1 VNFVHLGIDVAMQ
14 APAPGPPLTDRLAP
28 PDPSPPRKKRTLP
41 VETFEVVIRGRV
53 SPTLLA
59 AMEGFAASRCDHG
72 LTHLVGTVSDQA
84 QLHRLFQVLRDLN
97 VELVTVTALDQ
108 RRFD

>member
-1 VNFVHLGIDVAMQ
+1 MGIVLAMQ
-14 APAPGPPLTDRLAP
+14 AHAPGPALADRLAP

-41 VETFEVVIRGRV
+41 VETFEVVVRGRL

-59 AMEGFAASRCDHG
+59 AMEGFEASRCDHG
-72 LTHLVGTVSDQA
+72 LTHLIGTVSDQA

-97 VELVTVTALDQ
+97 IELVTVTALDH